1 MEFRDVR
8 RYQSGFRACCKGLHT
23 TDFPTPRSREQ
34 GAADRTD
41 VARSVNTPPP
51 FVGETLRDMI
61 LVSKSLVPA
70 ALSRGARAA
79 ALALLALAWL
89 ASPGAQAQ
97 TGGARVSDVL
107 VSNTGQSDVAGLGV
121 GAKPVRAGLQTPGIM
136 GAVTTWPASFWISRT
151 APRAAAGTITVTV
164 REDSSGNP
172 SGNVLYTL
180 INPAFSVGS
189 NEFRA
194 PLNAELDEDRDLLGR
209 GFPRRQLS

>member
-1 MEFRDVR
+1 
-8 RYQSGFRACCKGLHT
+8 
-23 TDFPTPRSREQ
+23 
-34 GAADRTD
+34 
-41 VARSVNTPPP
+41 
-51 FVGETLRDMI
+51 MI

-121 GAKPVRAGLQTPGIM
+121 GANLYAQAFNTGDHAGGYHLAG
-136 GAVTTWPASFWISRT
+136 VVLDFET
-151 APRAAAGTITVTV
+151 APSAAAGTITVTV

-194 PLNAELDEDRDLLGR
+194 PLNAELDEDRTYWVVASHAGSFLDGPNWFRTPISDGLDAGSVVGWTIDAPYKASPPGR
-209 GFPRRQLS
+209 TRLSG